1 MICAA
6 DAAGEKSVT
15 CKDHLVSLV
24 VETHATRS
32 MSGSGNHLKLSIAE
46 LDNLP
51 ILQRQRGEGRV
62 RLLQAENLAEIMLKD
77 IIVLLVHVDRNAI
90 FVSTLLHPEN
100 MVEMAV
106 RQQHHDRTHLLLG
119 NLPEQGLRLRIIV
132 KTRVN
137 DDAFACFIPSQ

>member
-1 MICAA
+1 
-6 DAAGEKSVT
+6 
-15 CKDHLVSLV
+15 
-24 VETHATRS
+24 
-32 MSGSGNHLKLSIAE
+32 
-46 LDNLP
+46 
-51 ILQRQRGEGRV
+51 
-62 RLLQAENLAEIMLKD
+62 MLKD

-100 MVEMAV
+100 MVEMTM

-119 NLPEQGLRLRIIV
+119 NLSEQGLRLCIIV